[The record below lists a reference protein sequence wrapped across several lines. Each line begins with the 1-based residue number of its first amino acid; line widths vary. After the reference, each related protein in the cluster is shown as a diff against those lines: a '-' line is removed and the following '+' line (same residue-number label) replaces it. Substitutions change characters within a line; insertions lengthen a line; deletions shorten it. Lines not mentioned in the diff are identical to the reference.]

1 MGRYIIRRLLL
12 LIPIVLCVT
21 FIIFCVLNSNTNSI
35 VYSIVGNDATAEV
48 VEKKVAELGLD
59 KPVIVRFAKYVYD
72 IVIRHDFG
80 RSYSFNRPVWNDIVS
95 KLPISILVSFNGMLV
110 ATVIGIPLGIL
121 SAVKQ
126 YSVLDRVSTVAS
138 MFISAVPAFWLSMML
153 VVWFAVGLK
162 ILPTSGNETWL
173 GYVLPAFGLG
183 LPYAASQMRY
193 TRTSV
198 LETIR
203 QEYVDTARSKGVP
216 EQKVIWKHALK
227 NALLPII
234 TVTGT
239 NFGGLIGGAVVTE
252 TLFALPGIGSFMMTG
267 INSRDVP
274 VVCGSIV
281 VLSALYSFIILV
293 IDLLHALIDPRVK
306 ARYAK
311 KRG

>member
-1 MGRYIIRRLLL
+1 MGKYIIKRLLL
-12 LIPIVLCVT
+12 LIPIVLCVA

-35 VYSIVGNDATAEV
+35 VYSIVGNDASAETV
-48 VEKKVAELGLD
+48 QKKIMELGLD
-59 KPVIVRFAKYVYD
+59 KPILVRFAKYVYN
-72 IVIRHDFG
+72 IVINHDFG

-95 KLPISILVSFNGMLV
+95 KLPMSVLVSFNGMLV

-126 YSVLDRVSTVAS
+126 YSVLDRISTVTS

-162 ILPTSGNETWL
+162 MFPTSGSETWR

-183 LPYAASQMRY
+183 LPYAAMQMRY

-281 VLSALYSFIILV
+281 VLSALYSLIILI

>member
-1 MGRYIIRRLLL
+1 MSRYVIRRVLLM
-12 LIPIVLCVT
+12 IPIVLIVT
-21 FIIFCVLNSNTNSI
+21 FAIFCILNSDTSSI
-35 VYSIVGNDATAEV
+35 LYGIAGADAKDEV
-48 VEKKVAELGLD
+48 IAQLSKELGFD
-59 KPVIVRFAKYVYD
+59 RPMIVRYFDYICD
-72 IVIRHDFG
+72 IVLRQDFG
-80 RSYSFNRPVWNDIVS
+80 RSYTYNRPVWGDIVS
-95 KLPISILVSFNGMLV
+95 KLPISLRISFNGMLV
-110 ATVIGIPLGIL
+110 ATVIGVPLGIL

-126 YSVLDRVSTVAS
+126 YSVLDRITTITS
-138 MFISAVPAFWLSMML
+138 MFLSAVPAFWLSMML
-153 VVWFAVGLK
+153 VLLFAVTWRV
-162 ILPTSGNETWL
+162 LPTSGISDWTGW
-173 GYVLPAFGLG
+173 VLPAIGLG
-183 LPYAASQMRY
+183 LPYAAQQMRY

-216 EQKVIWKHALK
+216 ERKVIMKHAVK
-227 NALLPII
+227 NALLPVI

-252 TLFALPGIGSFMMTG
+252 TLFAIPGIGSYMMSG

-281 VLSALYSFIILV
+281 VLSLIYSIVILI
-293 IDLLHALIDPRVK
+293 IDLLYALVDPRIK